1 MEHNTKD
8 STLLPILLAE
18 KINDPALRNTAIIS
32 YINMTLRSIEKTRDS
47 LETLKEIIAKMEI
60 K

>member
-18 KINDPALRNTAIIS
+18 KINDPALRNKAIIS
-32 YINMTLRSIEKTRDS
+32 YINMTLRSIEKTRYS